1 MVLKKLPLLFSY
13 NLLVS
18 PMKQDKN
25 YQTDIIFLNTPI
37 IVLFFLANSH
47 LKSQMIFTT
56 IFLFLVFK
64 YGYSDLNN

>member
-25 YQTDIIFLNTPI
+25 YQNDIIFLNTPI

-64 YGYSDLNN
+64 YGYSDLND